1 MPYLQTSNAHL
12 YYEMHSPENGDKLP
26 AVLFL
31 HGLGSS
37 HLDWRRQIEYFQNKY
52 RVVVLDLRGFG
63 KSGKPQQA
71 FSIKSLS
78 DDVHA
83 FLKQLDLA
91 PILTVGLSLGGMV
104 GFQLAESYPGDQKA
118 LCVVN
123 TIPEFIN
130 RGFKQKMNV
139 WLRFLI
145 VRLLGMKLT
154 GNILSKKLFPNS
166 EQTEMREEFIKNWK
180 LNNKTCY
187 LNAMR
192 AILNFSVT
200 EQLEKIQLPVL
211 YLSGDSDYTPI
222 ETKNA
227 YVKKT
232 PNASLQVIANSGH
245 ATPID
250 QADAFNQAVEKFIQ
264 SHSD

>member
-1 MPYLQTSNAHL
+1 MPYVQTSNAHL
-12 YYEMHSPENGDKLP
+12 YYEIHSPENEDKLP
-26 AVLFL
+26 ALLFL

-37 HLDWRRQIEYFQNKY
+37 HLDWRRQIEYFKKKY

-71 FSIKSLS
+71 FSIQDLS
-78 DDVHA
+78 DDVHD

-91 PILTVGLSLGGMV
+91 PIITVGLSLGGMV
-104 GFQLAESYPGDQKA
+104 GFQLAASHPGDQKA

-154 GNILSKKLFPNS
+154 GEILSKKLFQNP
-166 EQTEMREEFIKNWK
+166 EQTVMREEFIKNWK

-187 LNAMR
+187 LNAMD
-192 AILNFSVT
+192 AILSFSVMD
-200 EQLEKIQLPVL
+200 QLPTIKLPVL
-211 YLSGDSDYTPI
+211 YLSGDADYTPV
-222 ETKNA
+222 ETKKS
-227 YVKKT
+227 YVNKM
-232 PNASLQVIANSGH
+232 PDASLRVISNSGH
-245 ATPID
+245 ATPVD
-250 QADAFNQAVEKFIQ
+250 QADAFNQAVDQFIQ